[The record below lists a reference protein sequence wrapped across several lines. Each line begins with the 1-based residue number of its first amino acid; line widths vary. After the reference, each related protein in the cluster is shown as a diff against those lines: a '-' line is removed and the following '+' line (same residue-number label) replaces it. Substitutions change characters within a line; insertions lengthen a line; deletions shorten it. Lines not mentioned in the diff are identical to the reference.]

1 MGRKRKRT
9 NIDKDELGWVMKIV
23 KEKKKREIEK
33 TEIEKKGEKENER
46 KRSQE

>member
-9 NIDKDELGWVMKIV
+9 NIDKDELGWVMRIV
-23 KEKKKREIEK
+23 KEKKREIEK
-33 TEIEKKGEKENER
+33 TELEKKGEKEDER